1 MVSEQTQGTLNSSEL
16 LIAQVEADQTRLQP
30 IHPYNRLQPIHPYNR
45 VAGSPPTHPYNRVA
59 GENHQP
65 QYKKLKIAADRNL
78 RV

>member
-16 LIAQVEADQTRLQP
+16 LIAQVEADQT
-30 IHPYNRLQPIHPYNR
+30 RLQPIHPYNR

-78 RV
+78 SMMNQ